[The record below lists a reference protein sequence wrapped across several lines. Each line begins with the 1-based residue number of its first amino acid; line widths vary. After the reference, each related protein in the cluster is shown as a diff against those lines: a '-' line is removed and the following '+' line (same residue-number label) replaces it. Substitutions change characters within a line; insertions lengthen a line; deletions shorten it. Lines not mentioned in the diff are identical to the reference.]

1 MSAAEQSSE
10 WQQQQS
16 EKATSFTP
24 AKPEI
29 PSDGL
34 CPPDD
39 ADCESTT
46 PPPPPGTMNESF
58 CDYSFRGPLTELVA
72 AIGLIAV
79 VAILL
84 AKVK

>member
-10 WQQQQS
+10 WQQQQA

-34 CPPDD
+34 CPPGDEECK
-39 ADCESTT
+39 ANM
-46 PPPPPGTMNESF
+46 PPPPPGIEPF
-58 CDYSFRGPLTELVA
+58 CSYQQGSNPMFQLVA
-72 AIGLIAV
+72 AIGLVAV

-84 AKVK
+84 AKAK

>member
-1 MSAAEQSSE
+1 MSAAEQSSQ
-10 WQQQQS
+10 WQQQQAS
-16 EKATSFTP
+16 KTTTFTP

-29 PSDGL
+29 PSDGF
-34 CPPDD
+34 CAPGD
-39 ADCESTT
+39 ADCESST

-58 CDYSFRGPLTELVA
+58 CDYSFRGSLIELVA

-84 AKVK
+84 AKAK